1 MARTR
6 RAGARGTRR
15 SSGIESGVSWATK
28 PSGVTIDSVGIDAGS
43 GTITLTELNYLNG
56 SAGYIVG
63 NPTAGK
69 LMVSGVSYWAGATLS
84 IVTGLTALE
93 TFVGTIIQSAA
104 STNPLT
110 VYASN
115 INTIAGRCSVAIR
128 YDMGVTA
135 AAPAIAGGC
144 TVGWIAIG
152 T

>member
-1 MARTR
+1 MPRTR
-6 RAGARGTRR
+6 RHSARGTRR
-15 SSGIESGVSWATK
+15 SSGIESGVSFATN
-28 PSGVTIDSVGIDAGS
+28 PSGVTIGSVGIDAGS
-43 GTITLTELNYLNG
+43 GTIILAELNYLNG

-93 TFVGTIIQSAA
+93 TFIPTIIQGVV

-110 VYASN
+110 VYASK
-115 INTIAGRCSVAIR
+115 INTIAGRCSVAMR
-128 YDMGVTA
+128 YEMGVSA
-135 AAPAIAGGC
+135 GAPAMAGC
-144 TVGWIAIG
+144 SIGWIAIG